1 MKKILLLII
10 LTSNICFLNAQ
21 KIVYKTVKIANW
33 TLESFP
39 TNYIVAA
46 KSTHI
51 ERNPYNKKIKFY
63 QELNSVG
70 EVNGLVVVMQQN
82 LQFPHDITYYRNGD
96 WVYRAYFFGNSN
108 IAYEIENRN
117 IDGQL
122 NGPQIKR
129 EKSNNSVGYKTE
141 TEYYEN
147 GVTLKQ
153 LEIDKKNPW
162 KFDKNGNLQG
172 FFSYSNEDSSFFFSG
187 TAIDGI
193 IQNVKL
199 FDQNKAYVYTITQEY
214 KTKIDS
220 SCESNCKKI
229 ELTTS
234 KQFEGSTEPE
244 ITNSIYTITP
254 EKVILRII
262 NKEDDNLNTTI
273 SYKKRTYSDFI
284 SVIFRNLY

>member
-1 MKKILLLII
+1 MKKIFLLVT

-70 EVNGLVVVMQQN
+70 DVNGLVVVMQEN

-96 WVYRAYFFGNSN
+96 WVYRAYFFGSSN

-129 EKSNNSVGYKTE
+129 EKSNNSVGYTTKTE
-141 TEYYEN
+141 HYEN

-153 LEIDKKNPW
+153 VEIDKKNPW
-162 KFDKNGNLQG
+162 TFDKNGNLQG
-172 FFSYSNEDSSFFFSG
+172 FFSYSNEDSSLSFSG
-187 TAIDGI
+187 NAIDGI

-199 FDQNKAYVYTITQEY
+199 FDQNKGYVYSFLKEY

-220 SCESNCKKI
+220 SCESNCKTI
-229 ELTTS
+229 EVTVS
-234 KQFEGSTEPE
+234 KHFEGSEEPE
-244 ITNSIYTITP
+244 ISHSSYIITP
-254 EKVILRII
+254 ERVILRVI
-262 NKEDDNLNTTI
+262 NKEDDNLKTTI

-284 SVIFRNLY
+284 YAVFRL